1 MPSWALVAVI
11 ILERSVTKQYWL
23 PMYDY
28 ILRRLNTGRFDAIPG
43 TRVLHVHGGENT
55 RTYAVL
61 STEAETRGLPA
72 AWLYLGKR
80 PGWAAWEVR
89 QVWVF
94 PDWRRDG
101 LAKKIYQAAV
111 NRDGIL
117 LASGKS
123 QSKSAR
129 ALWHRFVKDRTFNIW
144 AQDFNNLDLTSDV
157 FFEDDELQ
165 CNLELYTRWSCKH
178 DVRLIAV
185 KKGAHEL
192 HRNAKRHTAKLN

>member
-1 MPSWALVAVI
+1 MI

-28 ILRRLNTGRFDAIPG
+28 ILRRINTHRFSRVGG
-43 TRVLHVHGGENT
+43 TDVLHVYGGENT
-55 RTYAVL
+55 RAYAVL
-61 STEAETRGLPA
+61 STQPETKGLPV

-94 PDWRRDG
+94 PDWRRYG

-111 NRDGIL
+111 NVDGIM
-117 LASGKS
+117 LASGKT

-129 ALWHRFVKDRTFNIW
+129 ALWHRLVKSKTFNIW

-185 KKGAHEL
+185 KKRAHEL
-192 HRNAKRHTAKLN
+192 HRTTKRHASKLD